1 MERYLKSLVFDAMA
15 GRTQSNSSAL
25 ANLPAPVLL
34 LLFVT
39 PFLWNRQWYAS
50 GIAVLAVMLWHLCRE
65 SNQIEETEKWKIRFN
80 IMEAIDIVGT
90 MADCETRRGQQG
102 GGGDGNGDEVQN
114 AGSRI
119 ILSTG
124 LAALAK
130 KYNSVRVPKDKDE
143 NTSNKSNTKVDR
155 LALLCQ
161 EAAYI
166 GLRCFLDGNKTMDII
181 AASIALLALIAKNAR
196 VRERHRYEADIYGL
210 DIPVQ
215 AIRQVFEIA
224 KEIEDDESREQEAA
238 EVQRKSCLLLGAL
251 AEGDTDIAQLVAG
264 EGGIEVI
271 MNAARWYHCHAEV
284 GNWALWAL
292 FILCF
297 EYPPNKA
304 VFVAADGVPLT
315 IDIMRNCRESLEVA
329 RHGVAL
335 IFDLM
340 RENPKTRLDV
350 WQIRKAALAVGLHD
364 VLVKVMEEHTDAM
377 DVVMMGTEILVGT
390 GYEGEIPTFSTPGLN
405 R

>member
-1 MERYLKSLVFDAMA
+1 MAERTKSNTA
-15 GRTQSNSSAL
+15 GLTG
-25 ANLPAPVLL
+25 LPTPVLL

-50 GIAVLAVMLWHLCRE
+50 GIAVFAVMLWHVCRQ
-65 SNQIEETEKWKIRFN
+65 SNQIGDTEKWKIRFN
-80 IMEAIDIVGT
+80 IMGAVDIVQA
-90 MADCETRRGQQG
+90 MADCETRQGQQPDE
-102 GGGDGNGDEVQN
+102 GGGDDENQTRDDNV
-114 AGSRI
+114 

-130 KYNSVRVPKDKDE
+130 KYNEVRVPKDGDTKA
-143 NTSNKSNTKVDR
+143 NNSNPQVDG

-166 GLRCFLDGNKTMDII
+166 AFRCFLDGNKNMDIS
-181 AASIALLALIAKNAR
+181 AASIALLALIAKNIR

-210 DIPVQ
+210 DVPIRI
-215 AIRQVFEIA
+215 IRQVLEIA
-224 KEIEDDESREQEAA
+224 KEFENDEPKEQEAA
-238 EVQRKSCLLLGAL
+238 ELQRKSCLLLGAI
-251 AEGDTDIAQLVAG
+251 AEGDSELAQLVGG

-271 MNAARWYHCHAEV
+271 MNAARWYRCHAEV

-297 EYPPNKA
+297 EYPPNKT
-304 VFVAADGVPLT
+304 VFVEADGVPLA
-315 IDIMRNCRESLEVA
+315 IDIMRNCPESLEVA

-340 RENPKTRLDV
+340 RENPETRLDV
-350 WQIRKAALAVGLHD
+350 WRIRKAALTAGLHH
-364 VLVKVMEEHTDAM
+364 VLVKTMHEHTEAM
-377 DVVMMGTEILVGT
+377 DIMMMGSEILVGT
-390 GYEGEIPTFSTPGLN
+390 GYEGEIPTFTPPEMN
-405 R
+405 TIDR